1 MTACILEEHCVPNKI
16 ILAHRPTLQELH
28 FRERLLSDEET
39 MSYNAAWG
47 GTIPFP
53 TEKWESWYSRWV
65 EAPADRRY
73 YRYLYEP
80 GLDDFVGEIS
90 YHYDEERRIYLCDVM
105 VLAKYR
111 GCGFGTAG
119 IDLVCRAAKEN
130 GIDTLYDDIAADNPA
145 YRLFLKNGFVVDY
158 QNDDVVM
165 VKKKL

>member
-1 MTACILEEHCVPNKI
+1 M
-16 ILAHRPTLQELH
+16 
-28 FRERLLSDEET
+28 
-39 MSYNAAWG
+39 
-47 GTIPFP
+47 
-53 TEKWESWYSRWV
+53 

-119 IDLVCRAAKEN
+119 IDLICRAAKEN

-145 YRLFLKNGFVVDY
+145 CHLFLKNGFTVDY
-158 QNDDVVM
+158 QNHDVVM
-165 VKKKL
+165 VKKQL

>member
-1 MTACILEEHCVPNKI
+1 MI
-16 ILAHRPTLQELH
+16 AHRPTLRELH

-53 TEKWESWYSRWV
+53 PEKWESWYSRWV

-90 YHYDEERRIYLCDVM
+90 YHYDEERCIYLCDVV

-111 GCGFGTAG
+111 GRGFGTTG
-119 IDLVCRAAKEN
+119 IDLICRAAKEN

-145 YRLFLKNGFVVDY
+145 SRLFLKNGFAVDY